1 MESWKNNWPCRLT
14 IYYLQLQSPSFKQ
27 IPAFISPRNY
37 TLEIW
42 KTAKTC
48 EERKRKCSP
57 TAPHTFLHLSNRWK
71 PLPTL
76 PTTPQAWRQGSAPT
90 SFTLSHN
97 VEASRNCRSHSTHA
111 SPSSASLSFGCP
123 CISLLLS
130 SLDRGLGSASELGA
144 EGFFVEFSDGFL
156 LGSVFLTGLSLQF
169 SESDSEEESES
180 ESDLQSELE
189 DASSA
194 EPQRSRHQGQ

>member
-1 MESWKNNWPCRLT
+1 MT

-27 IPAFISPRNY
+27 IPAFIILFHLGTTHLKFEKLRKP
-37 TLEIW
+37 
-42 KTAKTC
+42 AKK
-48 EERKRKCSP
+48 ENANVLQLRP
-57 TAPHTFLHLSNRWK
+57 IHFYVSNRWK

-130 SLDRGLGSASELGA
+130 SLDRGLGCASELGA
-144 EGFFVEFSDGFL
+144 EGFFVEFSDGFI
-156 LGSVFLTGLSLQF
+156 LGSVFLTCLSLQF

-180 ESDLQSELE
+180 ESDLPSELE